1 MSDCEKV
8 KKEEVKEE
16 VKEDEIEEIVQV
28 DDFMISISD
37 RMIA

>member
-1 MSDCEKV
+1 VSDCEKV
-8 KKEEVKEE
+8 EKEEVKEE